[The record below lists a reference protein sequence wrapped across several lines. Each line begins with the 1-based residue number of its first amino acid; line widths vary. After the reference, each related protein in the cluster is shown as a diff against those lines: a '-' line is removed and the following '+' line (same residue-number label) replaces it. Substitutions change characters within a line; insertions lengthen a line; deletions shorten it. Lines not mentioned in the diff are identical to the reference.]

1 MSFASLLIPSLSLA
15 AYGVLHALFAR
26 NVRRLTPPRPA
37 SERAAKL
44 ATTVEFSPE
53 DERREGVTLL
63 KACAGADEALEE
75 CLSSYFAIAHPRL
88 QILLGVAD
96 ESDAAV
102 PVIRRVIARNPHVDA
117 RLVVVSRQSHASPKI
132 NTLAAL
138 EAQARYEILW
148 MSDSNTA
155 VEPDA
160 LDSMLSALDRPGV
173 GCVVSVVASVD
184 EKSYGAALDNLAVN
198 AWVTF
203 GAVATLSSLGVYA
216 GAGKSILLRRS
227 TLHRAG
233 GWGPMGRCFADD
245 TVLFARIAEL
255 GLSAVAAPRM
265 IRCPNA
271 NSTVGTFWRRHSRWS
286 QIRLSIAPHSLAS
299 ELLCSPFFM
308 ALACLAL
315 APTAAGLALLALCAL
330 AQMIGDAWISRA
342 LRGHWIA
349 PSLLPATLLRPLVM
363 AALHVRALF
372 TRKTVWRGRV
382 AYMGPRSLIVTRDHS
397 WQGEDEALEEQAEP
411 GYSFEDTLGPPVA
424 AHAAR
429 ASVPTPGSD

>member
-1 MSFASLLIPSLSLA
+1 MSFASLLVPTLSLT

-26 NVRRLTPPRPA
+26 NVRKLAPPRSA
-37 SERAAKL
+37 AERAARH
-44 ATTVEFSPE
+44 ASPVQRSSTS
-53 DERREGVTLL
+53 ERRDGVTLL

-75 CLSSYFAIAHPRL
+75 CLSSYFAVAHPRL

-117 RLVVVSRQSHASPKI
+117 RLVIVTRQTHPSPKI

-138 EAQARYEILW
+138 EAQARYGILW

-160 LDSMLSALDRPGV
+160 LDPMLAALDREEV

-184 EKSYGAALDNLAVN
+184 EQSYGAALDNLAVN

-203 GAVATLSSLGVYA
+203 GAVAMLSSRGVYA
-216 GAGKSILLRRS
+216 GAGKSILLRRA

-233 GWGPMGRCFADD
+233 GWEPMGRCFADD
-245 TVLFARIAEL
+245 TVLFARVAEL
-255 GLSAVAAPRM
+255 GLAVVAAPRM
-265 IRCPNA
+265 IRCPNRTSSVA
-271 NSTVGTFWRRHSRWS
+271 TFWRRHSRWS

-315 APTAAGLALLALCAL
+315 APSVAGAWLLALCAL
-330 AQMIGDAWISRA
+330 AQAIGDSWISRA

-349 PSLLPATLLRPLVM
+349 PKLLLATLLRPLAM
-363 AALHVRALF
+363 AALHTRALL
-372 TRKTVWRGRV
+372 TRKTIWRGRV
-382 AYMGPRSLIVTRDHS
+382 AYMGPRSLIITGDEP
-397 WQGEDEALEEQAEP
+397 WQGEDEAIEESAEP
-411 GYSFEDTLGPPVA
+411 DYAFDDTLGPPVA

-429 ASVPTPGSD
+429 ASVPNPGSD